1 MQTKVCL
8 KVVRYQIMYL
18 ASYCALTTQECFAL
32 LDLNLAK
39 SMPHELYYNQ
49 QQSSEQV
56 LFQMEAILW
65 FSILNVLVFSP
76 HKSKIK
82 QTKS

>member
-1 MQTKVCL
+1 
-8 KVVRYQIMYL
+8 MYL

-39 SMPHELYYNQ
+39 SMPHELYYKL
-49 QQSSEQV
+49 QQSSKQV

-65 FSILNVLVFSP
+65 F
-76 HKSKIK
+76 
-82 QTKS
+82 